1 MICVWGNNI
10 YGMNHMLWYPG
21 IVNSSM
27 SETFFVLS
35 QERCQVVYQIRII
48 FLMKSAFLILV
59 NNTWKWNEIW
69 NLGNS
74 LHPHKFWH
82 IFTKVFNKL
91 ASTFH
96 LLPGLLPFIYL
107 TTQFLPKAGKMKTCC
122 FHYLRCPILKPC
134 LINGSGRCAKF
145 IYTSP
150 HLWKQIF
157 VVKKRWKGYRQL
169 LQH

>member
-1 MICVWGNNI
+1 
-10 YGMNHMLWYPG
+10 ML
-21 IVNSSM
+21 N
-27 SETFFVLS
+27 
-35 QERCQVVYQIRII
+35 YQIRII
-48 FLMKSAFLILV
+48 FLMKSAFLIFV

-157 VVKKRWKGYRQL
+157 EKEVERLSPTFAALISFVASQVLDL
-169 LQH
+169 LHCRETQRRV